1 MPRFYIS
8 IELESTQK
16 SRGFFNPVLQNP
28 LPEIEFSGSQLS
40 GDSIAMGN
48 LINTDVCEPAPEI
61 QISLVYGRPW
71 ASVLFK
77 TLPMGF

>member
-8 IELESTQK
+8 IELESTEK
-16 SRGFFNPVLQNP
+16 SRGFFNLVLQNP

-48 LINTDVCEPAPEI
+48 LINTDVCEAAPEVR
-61 QISLVYGRPW
+61 ISLIYGRAW

-77 TLPMGF
+77 KLPRGF